1 MLIGALVKD
10 WSTKCLESVHAYKPF
25 YAKIAWKAYCPMPL
39 PYELM
44 DNYITVCKATTSKGA
59 KNLDEMVNIDD
70 KDKDELFKTNADM
83 VTVFKEAT
91 FVDEENYGFSQLLG
105 NAVMSNTI
113 EIRDD
118 VENAMRKYRKLELRE
133 IVVSKLSKQVDS
145 VLAKL
150 YFHFTFQPV
159 IKYEQLHVSP
169 WTSSLADEERH
180 KEIIWKIKKW
190 LYLDKESNKPDDV
203 LVVLGLYVIYFN
215 SSFVN
220 LSKRDVVEKA
230 QMKYLTLLK
239 NYLNYKLKDHT
250 KSMAKFTEFMRVL
263 IYVMEG
269 SEIIKNRLP
278 F

>member
-10 WSTKCLESVHAYKPF
+10 WSTKCLESIHAYKPF

-44 DNYITVCKATTSKGA
+44 DNYLTVCKATTSKGA
-59 KNLDEMVNIDD
+59 KNLDDMVNIDD

-133 IVVSKLSKQVDS
+133 IVVSKLSK
-145 VLAKL
+145 
-150 YFHFTFQPV
+150 
-159 IKYEQLHVSP
+159 
-169 WTSSLADEERH
+169 
-180 KEIIWKIKKW
+180 
-190 LYLDKESNKPDDV
+190 
-203 LVVLGLYVIYFN
+203 
-215 SSFVN
+215 
-220 LSKRDVVEKA
+220 
-230 QMKYLTLLK
+230 
-239 NYLNYKLKDHT
+239 
-250 KSMAKFTEFMRVL
+250 
-263 IYVMEG
+263 
-269 SEIIKNRLP
+269 
-278 F
+278 